1 MSGDF
6 PGAGE
11 LLTWPVPFI
20 ALLAAGAAV
29 WGGRL
34 AMTTV
39 RLWFAPIPQPREL
52 VASAVSSV
60 LLMYFAWQLFGG
72 AGLLTK
78 GVYVFP
84 GPDLRWGFMLPATLA
99 AASATLALSRRRRG
113 RRGHSGRN
121 HQYREGNRNRREWAA
136 PMIAAALYT
145 AMLPVWDG
153 SPPWPMAVAVAVG
166 VAASWLRV
174 LAPGNR
180 GLPWRDSLKD
190 AADAIGDG
198 LAYFDSRDREV
209 LVNPRM
215 ARILAELGV
224 PPASVRDSWA
234 AMVRAGDGPP
244 DVPTEASA
252 VTFHCADRVYVA
264 ERNRV
269 HGRRGR
275 WYTELRVIDVTEL
288 ATANRELML
297 DNERL
302 LAAMAET
309 RELLASIERIE
320 KEQVLLDFR
329 TRLHDVV
336 AQRVSVVQRFL
347 ESGVGTPDRMA
358 TLGRMLMDVRAD
370 IGSDHAAPR
379 TLLRRVRESFAT
391 AGVAVDVVGELPSD
405 LAHAATAVRIIRQA
419 ATNAVAHGAAT
430 SVSAVFE
437 ETPGFWR
444 LTVSNDGDLP
454 ERVTEGTGLSGVR
467 ATVEAL
473 GGSLGYTVNDVF
485 SLVAEVPRA
494 DGPEPPAAGEPA
506 GPAGT
511 GGAGGDGCAG

>member
-1 MSGDF
+1 M
-6 PGAGE
+6 
-11 LLTWPVPFI
+11 V
-20 ALLAAGAAV
+20 
-29 WGGRL
+29 
-34 AMTTV
+34 
-39 RLWFAPIPQPREL
+39 
-52 VASAVSSV
+52 
-60 LLMYFAWQLFGG
+60 
-72 AGLLTK
+72 
-78 GVYVFP
+78 
-84 GPDLRWGFMLPATLA
+84 
-99 AASATLALSRRRRG
+99 
-113 RRGHSGRN
+113 
-121 HQYREGNRNRREWAA
+121 
-136 PMIAAALYT
+136 AAALYT

-153 SPPWPMAVAVAVG
+153 PPPWPMAVAVAVG
-166 VAASWLRV
+166 VAVSWLRV
-174 LAPGNR
+174 LSPGNR

-215 ARILAELGV
+215 ARILAELGA
-224 PPASVRDSWA
+224 PAASVGVIWA

-244 DVPTEASA
+244 DVATDASA

-347 ESGVGTPDRMA
+347 ESGVGTPDRTA

-391 AGVAVDVVGELPSD
+391 AGVSVDVVGELPSD
-405 LAHAATAVRIIRQA
+405 VAHAATAVRIIRQA

-437 ETPGFWR
+437 ELPDRWR

-454 ERVTEGTGLSGVR
+454 ESVTEGTGLSGLR
-467 ATVEAL
+467 ATVAAL
-473 GGSLGYTVNDVF
+473 GGSLGYSMTDVF
-485 SLVAEVPRA
+485 ALVCEVPLA
-494 DGPEPPAAGEPA
+494 DGPGSPGPGDPA
-506 GPAGT
+506 GGADARGSAGS
-511 GGAGGDGCAG
+511 GGADGPGGFPDSGDPGQGFTFPWP